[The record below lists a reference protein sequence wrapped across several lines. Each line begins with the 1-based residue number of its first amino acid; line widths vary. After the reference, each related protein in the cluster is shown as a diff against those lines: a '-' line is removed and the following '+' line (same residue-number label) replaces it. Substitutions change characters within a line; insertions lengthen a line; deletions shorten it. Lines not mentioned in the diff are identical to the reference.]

1 MVEAQPDLAVD
12 RIIPLPPR
20 PDSLIESEGYGWFV
34 KGDNVEYLAPDAIL
48 LHAQEAEMLYDA
60 AEDCLELYQEALAH
74 VAKHDLWSKL
84 GIPSPMIRLIRH
96 DLERKLPHICGRLD
110 FAGGIGDLPIKLL
123 EFNADTP
130 TALPES
136 AYFQKWQVDS
146 IQNEYDGQLNY
157 LIEDLT
163 EAFASLKAQ
172 FPDRPPLLLLT
183 GLGFVEDRLNLMVI
197 KDAAVNAG
205 FEVDYADLE
214 TVIFADDGV
223 YLQSEAGYVQYP
235 FLYKLVPWEAIM
247 LKEPELLDILI
258 RLSIEHQ
265 LIVLNP
271 SYSLAFQAKHMLSI
285 LYELFPDHPLL
296 LPTFD
301 QEARLQGKQYVR
313 KVNFG
318 RMGENIQIIA
328 PSGQVLAETKGDF
341 GHFSKIYQEFAEMY
355 RDEDGDIYQP
365 SMYVVRGKSS
375 CLNVRRRDS
384 LIIDDDAE
392 FVPHLLFE

>member
-1 MVEAQPDLAVD
+1 MVGQQDPAVD
-12 RIIPLPPR
+12 RIISLPPR
-20 PDSLIESEGYGWFV
+20 PDTLIESEGYGWFV
-34 KGDNVEYLAPDAIL
+34 KGENIDYLASDAIL
-48 LHAQEAEMLYDA
+48 LHAQEAETLYNA
-60 AEDCLELYQEALAH
+60 AEECLDLYQEALAH
-74 VAKHDLWSKL
+74 VARQDQWSKL
-84 GIPSPMIRLIRH
+84 RIPSSIVRLIRH
-96 DLERKLPHICGRLD
+96 DLERKIPHICGRID
-110 FAGGIGDLPIKLL
+110 FAGGIGNFPIKLL

-130 TALPES
+130 TSLPES
-136 AYFQKWQVDS
+136 AYFQKWQVEA
-146 IQNEYDGQLNY
+146 IEKEYDGQLNY

-163 EAFASLKAQ
+163 EAFAALKAQ
-172 FPDRPPLLLLT
+172 FPDKPPLLLLT

-197 KDAAVNAG
+197 KDAAQRAG

-214 TVIFADDGV
+214 SVVFADDGV
-223 YLQSEAGYVQYP
+223 YLQSDAGYVQYP
-235 FLYKLVPWEAIM
+235 FLYKLVPWETII
-247 LKEPELLDILI
+247 LREPELLDILI
-258 RLSIEHQ
+258 RLSIEHD
-265 LIVLNP
+265 LIILNP
-271 SYSLAFQAKHMLSI
+271 SYSLAFQAKHMLSV

-301 QEARLQGKQYVR
+301 LEARVRGRQYVR

-328 PSGQVLAETKGDF
+328 TSGQILAKTTGDF

-355 RDEDGDIYQP
+355 QDEDGDIYQP

-375 CLNVRRRDS
+375 CLNVRRRDG